1 MVHLLVEQ
9 DSLISENHNKNGTE
23 EAVAHIFRYVTKE
36 VPPKKAVGAD
46 WPEISGRLSCSATV
60 STEHGTQSRGE
71 ADRGT
76 EPELTERKNRCTDA
90 RFVGLN
96 ESCKLYLKNIGDH
109 PHYHSEPY
117 PEYSG

>member
-1 MVHLLVEQ
+1 MV
-9 DSLISENHNKNGTE
+9 
-23 EAVAHIFRYVTKE
+23 HIFRYVTKE
-36 VPPKKAVGAD
+36 VPPKRAVGAD
-46 WPEISGRLSCSATV
+46 WPEISGRLPCSATV

-76 EPELTERKNRCTDA
+76 ESVLAERKQTDA
-90 RFVGLN
+90 RSVGLT
-96 ESCKLYLKNIGDH
+96 EGYKLYLKTIGNH